1 MKKLAISFFT
11 VIALS
16 LTFSGCGGGGG
27 GATTTTTT
35 SSVDTPVTPVTP
47 VVITETPITNNT
59 QAGDAKSLIEDQF
72 GAVPDFS
79 RS

>member
-27 GATTTTTT
+27 GATT
-35 SSVDTPVTPVTP
+35 SSVETPVTPVTP